1 MNNGAHADFSEVQ
14 GISIKQVEFRAFG
27 DTYCSLAEL
36 SPMKITIPTED
47 TLLLSGIPD
56 NVQLML
62 HKKQG
67 EASLSKEVIADRIFF
82 SENEMDVAEVAAR
95 LGTFRSLQQ
104 QQQYKQQEAT
114 LPLVV
119 PAQNL
124 PVPIPAIEA
133 AHPVSVNH
141 LTVPH
146 RPVQQN
152 SFETKSKSE
161 LIKTKKFK
169 SVTYREPSPIPDLKR
184 VSSTGT
190 PILKRQANVIETPYG
205 DEPLPKRA
213 HSEDHGNSIYPHM
226 RREESLE
233 ALRMRADRLDDSLR
247 MHQEILQNSPL
258 LKKQLDRH
266 GTGFRHSYNPV
277 KSEPADSWKR
287 SLWLLQWFIFGVC
300 VNEGETEVLPHRLLD
315 TFEPI
320 FGLPFRT
327 CGGFV
332 FQWWLC
338 VD

>member
-104 QQQYKQQEAT
+104 QQQQYKQQEAT

-119 PAQNL
+119 PAHNL

-287 SLWLLQWFIFGVC
+287 SLWLLQWFFFFWCVC
-300 VNEGETEVLPHRLLD
+300 MCEWRWNWSVATQIIRYFWAD
-315 TFEPI
+315 FWI
-320 FGLPFRT
+320 
-327 CGGFV
+327 V
-332 FQWWLC
+332 F
-338 VD
+338 